1 MAKIVVVGD
10 NLVITSARKVEE
22 IELLKKYDSKALR
35 LYETNEETGKKDEV
49 FRICMSAG
57 DGSVSNCGICFAGPT
72 HDKNG
77 YATVSMKIPAD
88 VTDIKGYVA
97 DTVGVA
103 VTRLK
108 QVEGQFDDALAKIR
122 ANRDEVLNTIQIM

>member
-72 HDKNG
+72 HDENG